1 MSLKSIL
8 AEIDRE
14 LKERKN
20 IKDEL
25 YDAMRKATRLSKQAI
40 FLMHKRQLKE
50 AKKLLKDTKKLFTKL
65 DEIPEAHQ
73 TLVYSGIVSAAFQ
86 EYTEAHIFLRIVQD
100 HRLVSPR
107 DIGVS
112 STSYLLGLADVVG
125 ELRRRA
131 LDCVREGNVEVA
143 QKSVEAMELIYNELL
158 ATDEALHAISGLRRK
173 SDIARR
179 IIEATLGDVT
189 IEMRRNSLE
198 RSIKRLERVLREKG

>member
-8 AEIDRE
+8 AKIDKE

-25 YDAMRKATRLSKQAI
+25 YNEMRRATRLSKQAI
-40 FLMHKRQLKE
+40 FLMHEGQFKE
-50 AKKLLKDTKKLFTKL
+50 ARELLKDTKKLFTEL

-73 TLVYSGIVSAAFQ
+73 KLVYSGIVSAAFQ
-86 EYTEAHIFLRIVQD
+86 EYTEAHIFLRIIQGD
-100 HRLVSPR
+100 RFVSPKE
-107 DIGVS
+107 IGVS

-131 LDCVREGNVEVA
+131 LDSVREGDVEVA
-143 QKSVEAMELIYNELL
+143 QKSVEAMELIYNELM
-158 ATDEALHAISGLRRK
+158 ATDEALYAVSGLRRK

-179 IIEATLGDVT
+179 VIEATLGDVT
-189 IEMRRNSLE
+189 IEVRRNALE
-198 RSIKRLERVLREKG
+198 RSIKGLEKALREKG